1 MIRGKEL
8 KRYIE
13 AIPDNAVVIVG
24 GNRDVDIIGVEV
36 SVEDG
41 KWLVNLPI
49 TEGYSITKDS
59 VLKSMF
65 NCLRDGRK

>member
-13 AIPDNAVVIVG
+13 AIPDNAAVIID
-24 GNRDVDIIGVEV
+24 GNYDVDIIGVKV
-36 SVEDG
+36 TVEDG

-59 VLKSMF
+59 IIKSILE
-65 NCLRDGRK
+65 CLRR